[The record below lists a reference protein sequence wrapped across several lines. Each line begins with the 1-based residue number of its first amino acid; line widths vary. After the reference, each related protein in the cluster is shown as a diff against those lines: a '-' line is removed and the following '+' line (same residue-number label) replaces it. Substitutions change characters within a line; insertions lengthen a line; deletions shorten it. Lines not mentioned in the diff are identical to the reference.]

1 MHRGSMKKVIA
12 IFFILLISAGVVF
25 YFGWTQFKVGAG
37 ECGVLISKTS
47 GVNREPVLP
56 GKFSWHWE
64 CLLPTNAVLRVFS
77 LKPRSATKT
86 VSGSLPSADVYSTA
100 FQSAP
105 DFSYRFDFICT
116 AHVTPENIIALV
128 KNGIV
133 TDAESLDAYLDSSCT
148 ALAGKAAA
156 YILMKSSNSTDFQ
169 PETVTSEELLEGL
182 RASVDYPNIVFD
194 NFAVISSKLPDR
206 TLYNSAR
213 DAYIEAQH
221 MQQVRTEARNRDV
234 SELLKTYPELQGSFS
249 GSAASGR

>member
-1 MHRGSMKKVIA
+1 MKKVIA
-12 IFFILLISAGVVF
+12 IFFILLVSAGVVF

-47 GVNREPVLP
+47 GVNSEPVMP

-77 LKPRSATKT
+77 LKPRSVTKT

-116 AHVTPENIIALV
+116 ARVTPENIIALV

-156 YILMKSSNSTDFQ
+156 YILMKSSDSTDFQ

-194 NFAVISSKLPDR
+194 NFAVLSSKLPDR

-221 MQQVRTEARNRDV
+221 IQQVRTEARNRDV
-234 SELLKTYPELQGSFS
+234 NELLKTYPELQGSFS
-249 GSAASGR
+249 GTEKSGR

>member
-1 MHRGSMKKVIA
+1 MYKRQV
-12 IFFILLISAGVVF
+12 
-25 YFGWTQFKVGAG
+25 
-37 ECGVLISKTS
+37 
-47 GVNREPVLP
+47 
-56 GKFSWHWE
+56 
-64 CLLPTNAVLRVFS
+64 
-77 LKPRSATKT
+77 TKT

-116 AHVTPENIIALV
+116 ARVTPENIIALV
-128 KNGIV
+128 SGGIV

-148 ALAGKAAA
+148 ALAGKAAS
-156 YILMKSSNSTDFQ
+156 YILMKSSDSTDFQ

-182 RASVDYPNIVFD
+182 RASIDYPNIVFD
-194 NFAVISSKLPDR
+194 NFAVLSSKLPDR

-221 MQQVRTEARNRDV
+221 IRQVRTEARNRDV